1 MAQRRQINMDQTPQT
16 AMALSYAKQA
26 RDHAANL
33 TTQLARALA
42 RIEKLEAEAKW
53 LRSDQA
59 RITAF
64 VNSKLR

>member
-1 MAQRRQINMDQTPQT
+1 MSATPQDN
-16 AMALSYAKQA
+16 MAFMYARQA
-26 RDHAANL
+26 RDHATNL

-42 RIEKLEAEAKW
+42 RIEKLEAEAKS
-53 LRSDQA
+53 LRGDQA